1 MHYTKDPEEETR
13 DGFAEVSEIQK
24 DARAVAGES
33 LPKVVADFVVRIQM
47 TEMQADV
54 DIVPADEIVQP
65 QNRELVQRRIM
76 AVDVIQPL
84 FGQFKFVLQPPDE
97 LSAIVGEAVGPMQI
111 VVENLIDA
119 DDRFRVSDDL
129 RRPCD
134 ILVQPPVRESDAG

>member
-13 DGFAEVSEIQK
+13 DGFAEISEIQE

-47 TEMQADV
+47 AEMQADV

-65 QNRELVQRRIM
+65 QNREFVQRRMM

-97 LSAIVGEAVGPMQI
+97 LTVIVGEAVGPMEI
-111 VVENLIDA
+111 VVEYLIDA
-119 DDRFRVSDDL
+119 DNRFRVSDDL

-134 ILVQPPVRESDAG
+134 VFVQSSFRESDAG